1 MKPND
6 IHYPKFRIRKLKDG
20 ETYGGI
26 CHANRFVVDIKL
38 SEQTPWTADGEDAH
52 PIPVINLHDSYD
64 AAHARMETL
73 MAALANIASQTDA
86 ESGTSKTQ

>member
-1 MKPND
+1 MKTND
-6 IHYPKFRIRKLKDG
+6 IHHPKFRIRKLKDG

-38 SEQTPWTADGEDAH
+38 SEQTPWTADGEDAY

-64 AAHARMETL
+64 EARARMESL
-73 MAALANIASQTDA
+73 MAALANNQS
-86 ESGTSKTQ
+86 EPRR